1 MFLKRTCEYCLWCCW
16 SSWCGWRL
24 TLLTFHHTC

>member
-1 MFLKRTCEYCLWCCW
+1 MFLKRTCKYCLWCCW